1 MNRNAAAV
9 ALLVTAVMVLSSLWA
24 IPGSQGIPVS
34 PLPLLPHQSA
44 ITIEKFTGLEMQN
57 LSPAPGGG
65 VRLDYG
71 DRVWG
76 GEFKVDPDDDHQ
88 DRPSV
93 AAGQNGRLFAVWNDR
108 RLGPSDQNIYGQLF
122 DKRGN
127 RIGGEIAVCTAQNTQ
142 DGPDIAS
149 DANGS
154 FLVAWD
160 DQRDQNADQIYVKL
174 FDSDGKMLKADAPV
188 STGSSF
194 KAHPA
199 LASRPGSGYVLV
211 WRDDRDGI
219 SQIYCRLLD
228 SSGKPVSTEFSVSA
242 SQDGQ
247 DNPDIASDSQGRFVV
262 VWGSQNIGVQGIE
275 CQRFDSG
282 GNKAGTP
289 VTIAT
294 GNYPLNIPK
303 VAFDSRGNF
312 FTAWIDGRDDATNS
326 LDIYAAR
333 FDPNGT
339 AIGSQIAVVTD
350 PKVQEQPTIA
360 IDGRDNCL
368 ISWRD
373 GQLTDDRVGYRLFG
387 PQGEAIGD
395 VQYLSANHVSRSP
408 AVCADG
414 GNNFIIAYHG
424 YSNLAN
430 QIYCRAWLQPFK
442 TQSLLVSEP
451 YAPEKLVR
459 WDTMSANFTLANP
472 SSNSLAFE
480 LSTDGG
486 ATWSAVLDNGS
497 LATAAGKAL
506 RVRAMLLT
514 SDNLT
519 SPVLRNMTLSYTWNT
534 PPAVTAPAD
543 VKVKKGKEVT
553 LASNGTDPD
562 LQDAL
567 SLGYKWNQTSGKDL
581 GLANL
586 TGRNLTFKADKV
598 GRFTFS
604 VTASD
609 GYTTSAPATV
619 TVVVS
624 DDKKDEAGIPL
635 MAIIAVAIV
644 MIIVVALLAVMM
656 MRRKPTTVIQYQ
668 PPQPPP
674 APAQPPAG
682 QYQPAPLGS
691 ATPMP
696 QGSLGSATPMP
707 QGSLGS
713 ATPMPQGSLGSATPM
728 PQGIQPPSSA
738 APVPQAAPPVG
749 PRPDPP

>member
-9 ALLVTAVMVLSSLWA
+9 VLVLTGAMVLSSLWA
-24 IPGSQGIPVS
+24 IPGSHAIPS
-34 PLPLLPHQSA
+34 TPPPPAPHQS
-44 ITIEKFTGLEMQN
+44 TIKIEDFTGLEMQN

-88 DRPSV
+88 DRPNV
-93 AAGQNGRLFAVWNDR
+93 AAGQNGRFFAVWNDQ

-142 DGPDIAS
+142 DRPDIAS

-160 DQRDQNADQIYVKL
+160 DQRDQNANQIYVKL

-199 LASRPGSGYVLV
+199 LASRPGAGYVLV

-242 SQDGQ
+242 SQNGQ
-247 DNPDIASDSQGRFVV
+247 DYPDIASDGQGRFVV
-262 VWGSQNIGVQGIE
+262 VWGSQNTGVQGIE

-289 VTIAT
+289 VTIAS
-294 GNYPLNIPK
+294 GNYSLATPK
-303 VAFDSRGNF
+303 VACDSAGDF
-312 FTAWIDGRDDATNS
+312 ITAWIDGRDYAS
-326 LDIYAAR
+326 SSYDIYAAR

-339 AIGSQIAVVTD
+339 AIGSQIAVSTD

-373 GQLTDDRVGYRLFG
+373 GQLTDDRVGSRLFG
-387 PQGEAIGD
+387 PQGEAIGE
-395 VQYLSANHVSRSP
+395 VQYISAANHVYRSP
-408 AVCADG
+408 AVYADG
-414 GNNFIIAYHG
+414 GNNFIIVYHG

-430 QIYCRAWLQPFK
+430 QIYCRALLQTFK
-442 TQSLLVSEP
+442 TQSWLVFGP

-459 WDTMSANFTLANP
+459 WDTLSANFTLANP
-472 SSNSLAFE
+472 ASNSVAFE

-486 ATWSAVLDNGS
+486 ANWSAVPDNGS
-497 LATAAGKAL
+497 LAAAAGKAL
-506 RVRAMLLT
+506 RIRAMLLT

-519 SPVLRNMTLSYTWNT
+519 SPTLRNITLSYTWNT
-534 PPAVTAPAD
+534 PPAVTAPAE
-543 VKVKKGKEVT
+543 VNAKKGKEVT
-553 LASNGTDPD
+553 LVSSGNDPD
-562 LQDAL
+562 LDDAA
-567 SLGYKWNQTSGKDL
+567 SLTYKWNQTSGKAL
-581 GLANL
+581 GMTNL
-586 TGRNLTFKADKV
+586 TSRNLTFKADTV
-598 GRFTFS
+598 GRFAFS

-609 GYTTSAPATV
+609 GYTTSPPASV
-619 TVVVS
+619 RVVVPEE
-624 DDKKDEAGIPL
+624 KKAETGLPL
-635 MAIIAVAIV
+635 TVIIGAVIV
-644 MIIVVALLAVMM
+644 VIIVIALLAVLM
-656 MRRKPTTVIQYQ
+656 MRKKPTTVIQYQ
-668 PPQPPP
+668 PPSAPP
-674 APAQPPAG
+674 AAPV
-682 QYQPAPLGS
+682 QPAPS
-691 ATPMP
+691 QTPP
-696 QGSLGSATPMP
+696 AIQQP
-707 QGSLGS
+707 
-713 ATPMPQGSLGSATPM
+713 
-728 PQGIQPPSSA
+728 QPP
-738 APVPQAAPPVG
+738 VTPPS
-749 PRPDPP
+749 P

>member
-44 ITIEKFTGLEMQN
+44 ITLEKFTGLEMQN

-76 GEFKVDPDDDHQ
+76 GEFKVDPEDDHQ

-93 AAGQNGRLFAVWNDR
+93 AAGQNGRFFAAWEDR
-108 RLGPSDQNIYGQLF
+108 RLGTSDMNIYGQLF

-127 RIGGEIAVCTAQNTQ
+127 RIGNEIAVITAARSQLE
-142 DGPDIAS
+142 PDIAS
-149 DANGS
+149 DPNGS
-154 FLVAWD
+154 FLVTWED
-160 DQRDQNADQIYVKL
+160 ERDTNAFQIYVKL

-242 SQDGQ
+242 SQNSQ
-247 DNPDIASDSQGRFVV
+247 DYPAVASDSQGRFVV

-275 CQRFDSG
+275 CQRFDSA

-312 FTAWIDGRDDATNS
+312 FTAWIDGRDDATNM

-333 FDPNGT
+333 FDQNGT
-339 AIGSQIAVVTD
+339 AIGSQIAVSAD

-430 QIYCRAWLQPFK
+430 QIYCRAWLQPFR

-451 YAPEKLVR
+451 YAPDKLVR

-472 SSNSLAFE
+472 SSNSVAFE

-486 ATWSAVLDNGS
+486 ATWSAVVDNGS
-497 LATAAGKAL
+497 LASAAGKVL

-534 PPAVTAPAD
+534 PPSVAAPAEA
-543 VKVKKGKEVT
+543 KVKKGKEVT
-553 LASNGTDPD
+553 LSSSGAD
-562 LQDAL
+562 LDLSDAL
-567 SLGYKWNQTSGKDL
+567 SLTYKWNQTSGKAL
-581 GLANL
+581 GLTNL
-586 TGRNLTFKADKV
+586 TGRNLTFSADKA

-604 VTASD
+604 VVVSDSYAS
-609 GYTTSAPATV
+609 SPPASV

-624 DDKKDEAGIPL
+624 EDKKDEAGIPL
-635 MAIIAVAIV
+635 LAIIAVVIV
-644 MIIVVALLAVMM
+644 VIIVVTLLAVMM
-656 MRRKPTTVIQYQ
+656 MRKKPTTVIQYQ
-668 PPQPPP
+668 PPS
-674 APAQPPAG
+674 APAAAPV
-682 QYQPAPLGS
+682 QPAPPQ
-691 ATPMP
+691 TPP
-696 QGSLGSATPMP
+696 AIQQP
-707 QGSLGS
+707 
-713 ATPMPQGSLGSATPM
+713 
-728 PQGIQPPSSA
+728 QPP
-738 APVPQAAPPVG
+738 VTPPS
-749 PRPDPP
+749 P